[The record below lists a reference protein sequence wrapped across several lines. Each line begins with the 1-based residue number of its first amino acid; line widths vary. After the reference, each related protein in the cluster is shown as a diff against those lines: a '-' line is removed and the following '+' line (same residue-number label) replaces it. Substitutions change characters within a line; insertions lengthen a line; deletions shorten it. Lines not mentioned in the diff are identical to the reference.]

1 MTEFLSFLSLQDP
14 NVRFVV
20 VGMVLLGVSSATVG
34 TFAFLQKRSLTGDTI
49 AHAVLPGICLAFIA
63 FDTRDL
69 WVLLG
74 GAFVTGWLSIRAV
87 DYITAHSKLKS
98 DTAIGLTLS
107 VFFGVGILLLT
118 YIQQSGNAAQSGL
131 NNFLFGK
138 AAAMQP
144 SDIMTMGIVCIITTG
159 ITAFGYRSFML
170 LSFDP
175 VYAQTTG
182 LPVKFLQLTLTT
194 ITVMAVAAGI
204 QAVGVVLMAAM
215 LITPAAAAKYWTNRH
230 RTMLFLAILFA
241 VSGSILGA
249 YISYTNNKMPTGPWI
264 VTIISLIA
272 LMSIGLAPGKGIIW
286 KWIRRRQYLNKSL
299 RENILK
305 EIYHLEEKNVGKH
318 LFTQKEI
325 LQERPMPGYMLS
337 RGCTMLLRR
346 KLIARVA
353 DGFMLT
359 AGGKQEGRR
368 ITRIHRLWELYLT
381 EQLQLPGDHV
391 HADAEGIE
399 HVITPEIE
407 ARLIE
412 LLNRP
417 EKDPHEQTIPYN

>member
-1 MTEFLSFLSLQDP
+1 M
-14 NVRFVV
+14 RFVV
-20 VGMVLLGVSSATVG
+20 LGMVLLGVSSATVG

-49 AHAVLPGICLAFIA
+49 AHAVLPGICLAFML

-69 WVLLG
+69 WVLLC

-118 YIQQSGNAAQSGL
+118 YIQQSGNASQSGL

-144 SDIMTMGIVCIITTG
+144 DDILTMGIVCLITTG
-159 ITAFGYRSFML
+159 VVALGYRSFIV

-175 VYAQTTG
+175 AFAQTSG
-182 LPVKFLQLTLTT
+182 LPVKALQLILTT

-215 LITPAAAAKYWTNRH
+215 LITPAAAAKYWTDRH
-230 RTMLFLAILFA
+230 RTMLFLAIVFA
-241 VSGSILGA
+241 VTGSIIGA
-249 YISYTNNKMPTGPWI
+249 YISYANNKMPTGPWI
-264 VTIISLIA
+264 VTIISVIA
-272 LMSIGLAPGKGIIW
+272 LLSIVFAPGKGVAW
-286 KWIRRRQYLNKSL
+286 KWVRRRQYLNRSL

-305 EIYHLEEKNVGKH
+305 EIYHLEEKNSGKH
-318 LFTQKEI
+318 LFTQEEI
-325 LQERPMPGYMLS
+325 MQERPMPAFTLG
-337 RGCTMLLRR
+337 RGFSMLLRR
-346 KLIARVA
+346 RLIARVA
-353 DGFMLT
+353 GGYMLT
-359 AGGKQEGRR
+359 DAGKKEGRR

-381 EQLQLPGDHV
+381 QQLHLPSDHV
-391 HADAEGIE
+391 HEDAEGIE
-399 HVITPEIE
+399 HVITPEME